1 MTVDT
6 GPIGDRLRPTLEPGT
21 AEALLADQLHGPMA
35 DEAYAVLASAIV
47 RAMAA
52 RRTSLTPTAS
62 PMERLR
68 NGRGTA

>member
-35 DEAYAVLASAIV
+35 D
-47 RAMAA
+47 
-52 RRTSLTPTAS
+52 
-62 PMERLR
+62 
-68 NGRGTA
+68 